1 MNSLRHLFHTYFND
15 GLSQDIILEKQRHTG
30 LVYTCVA
37 LFMTDIVLWLLGMKM
52 FGDPIEE
59 WVHPIHFIVTVTLFI
74 LYLRKKISSF
84 AGLALLC
91 TASQLAIMH
100 EMLFSILYDKPF
112 VTNIILGYMVI
123 AGLNLSL
130 MLMSYIPKLPFL
142 LTVLTVIAY
151 GVCCIATRDTILIG
165 VFPIFAS
172 CFLVTALLGHKM
184 DRNVRNMEKEKSLL
198 KENEQKVLSLFDLDR
213 GQLMAYVALAKE
225 KKLSVEQTGEL
236 LNVIGQKAQE
246 NIRKNVA
253 YYYSQ
258 QSIDYTA
265 LESRLPMLS
274 PSEIAICDLIVKDKK
289 LKEMS
294 KILEKS
300 ATNIS
305 SQRSHIRKKLNLQ
318 PSDNLRDALVE
329 ILQTKLE

>member
-1 MNSLRHLFHTYFND
+1 MNHIKRLFHTYFND
-15 GLSQDIILEKQRHTG
+15 GLSQDVILEKQRHTG

-37 LFMTDIVLWLLGMKM
+37 LFLTDIVLWVLGMKM
-52 FGDPIEE
+52 FGNPIEE
-59 WVHPIHFIVTVTLFI
+59 WIHPLHLAITITLLI
-74 LYLRKKISSF
+74 LYRRKKISSF
-84 AGLALLC
+84 AGLILLC
-91 TASQLAIMH
+91 TASQIAIMH
-100 EMLFSILYDKPF
+100 EMLFSILHDKPF

-142 LTVLTVIAY
+142 LTILTVIVY
-151 GVCCIATRDTILIG
+151 GICCISTRDTILIG
-165 VFPIFAS
+165 VFPIFSS
-172 CFLVTALLGHKM
+172 CFLVSALLGHKM

-265 LESRLPMLS
+265 LESRLPTLS

-300 ATNIS
+300 VSNIS
-305 SQRSHIRKKLNLQ
+305 SQRSHIRKKLNLR
-318 PSDNLRDALVE
+318 PSDSLRDALVE
-329 ILQTKLE
+329 MLKTESE